1 MISLPNLLKKQEQYG
16 KIQDYLF
23 QNEYD
28 PAQLL
33 EERIRQMAQKK
44 QEEDQEQND
53 PEETQETQ
61 EKQEQKHSLKEI
73 IEERKKLQEEK
84 ERLQNY
90 WAEEEAAQKAR
101 LQQMLE
107 QSKKEAQE
115 ILDQAQQDA
124 ETMKENAEKQ
134 GYADGYEKGEA
145 EGKEDII
152 QTVGVKSQI
161 FLDEI
166 EKEIHQ
172 LSEVKEEI
180 ISRYKDELKNL
191 AIAVAEKVIQV
202 SLKSSGEIMERMIL
216 SATERLKAKE
226 WVKVYISK
234 TDAEMMIEA
243 DRDIVKILS
252 HLSDHIR
259 VVAMENEKQ
268 GTCILEFP
276 DEIIDASVDTQME
289 NIKEILNHSGR

>member
-1 MISLPNLLKKQEQYG
+1 MISLPNLLKRQEQG
-16 KIQDYLF
+16 ASVENYLF

-33 EERIRQMAQKK
+33 EERLQVLAQKK
-44 QEEDQEQND
+44 QQEALEHAAAEHTENAEDKHN
-53 PEETQETQ
+53 PT
-61 EKQEQKHSLKEI
+61 HSLQEI
-73 IEERKKLQEEK
+73 AAERKKLHEEA
-84 ERLQNY
+84 ERLHKQ
-90 WAEEEAAQKAR
+90 WQEEEAAHIEHLRQMQEQTQKETQELLDKAQHDAEIIR
-101 LQQMLE
+101 Q
-107 QSKKEAQE
+107 EAQ
-115 ILDQAQQDA
+115 
-124 ETMKENAEKQ
+124 NQ
-134 GYADGYEKGEA
+134 GYADGYAKGEA
-145 EGKEDII
+145 EAKADII
-152 QTVGVKSQI
+152 QTVGVKSHEFMEQI
-161 FLDEI
+161 ADEI
-166 EKEIHQ
+166 RQ
-172 LSEVKEEI
+172 LSVEKDEI
-180 ISRYKDELKNL
+180 ISTYKDELKNL

-202 SLKSSGEIMERMIL
+202 SLKSSGEIVERMIL

-276 DEIIDASVDTQME
+276 DEIMDASVDTQME
-289 NIKEILNHSGR
+289 NIKEILNHFGR